1 MYRVTMEGF
10 LPNRRLKKW
19 LQEIEVGGVS
29 GGADQQGGY
38 SPLLIKDMVFQH
50 MY

>member
-1 MYRVTMEGF
+1 MYQVGYGRT

-29 GGADQQGGY
+29 GGVLDQQGGQA
-38 SPLLIKDMVFQH
+38 SP
-50 MY
+50 

>member
-1 MYRVTMEGF
+1 MYRVDNGRI

-29 GGADQQGGY
+29 GGVLDQQGGQS
-38 SPLLIKDMVFQH
+38 SP
-50 MY
+50 